1 MAAQK
6 FYREQAPR
14 QIGQPN
20 LKWGGVKFL
29 TSPQVARTLQV
40 SETRVLG
47 WLNNGNLGG
56 LTTGRRW
63 YVSPRQLEEFLEA
76 RANVPRS

>member
-1 MAAQK
+1 MATQK
-6 FYREQAPR
+6 FYGEQAPR

-20 LKWGGVKFL
+20 LKWGGAKFL

-47 WLNNGNLGG
+47 WLNDGNMSVACKEKEDL
-56 LTTGRRW
+56 LL
-63 YVSPRQLEEFLEA
+63 SLK
-76 RANVPRS
+76 